1 MQWSKGEYR
10 YNGLKN
16 DTIDF
21 ATLYCFIDPVVSYC
35 MKYIVAAIVSF
46 QM

>member
-10 YNGLKN
+10 DNGLKN
-16 DTIDF
+16 DAVDF
-21 ATLYCFIDPVVSYC
+21 CNIVLFYRSSLSYC
-35 MKYIVAAIVSF
+35 MKYIVAAIVSY